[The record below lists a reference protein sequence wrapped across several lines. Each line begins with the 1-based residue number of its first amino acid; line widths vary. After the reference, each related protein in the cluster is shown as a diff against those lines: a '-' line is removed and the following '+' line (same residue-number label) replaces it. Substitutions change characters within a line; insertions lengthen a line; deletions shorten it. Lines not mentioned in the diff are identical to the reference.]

1 MKCEFFYVS
10 LHYIQLYVLDMK
22 NRLFLVALL
31 LCLTTYLRANDE
43 LSKISYEIQSNAT
56 ISAGKHAPFW
66 LVSNQHGMASLEN
79 NSAHLGVGLFRDFD
93 QKSGFTWAYGA
104 EIIGAWNYSSAY
116 YLQQLYADVKY
127 NCWELSIGSKER
139 YSEGKH
145 RTLSG
150 GGLTFSPN
158 ARPIPQVR
166 FGINEYA
173 TVPWLFNE
181 WIHVKGHLS
190 YGKHSDSEFL
200 RSHVANAPA
209 GTWYTSDI
217 LFHEKTAFLK
227 IGNEE
232 RSPLSVEI
240 GLEMYSQFGG
250 KFMIKRDGMSDSLRY
265 DIPHTYKEYLK
276 AFIPMAGGSDAPSS
290 DQQNING
297 NVLGSWHLAANY
309 QLHDWRIRLYYEHF
323 YEDHSGLLGYHK
335 IRKGEVVSYFP
346 WYDGLY
352 GFEIDLPSNRIAS
365 TIVYEYITSRLQGGP
380 IVNYWEDP
388 LVGKDSFY
396 NNSIYQSWQHWGMAI
411 CNPHHLSPIY
421 VEPATLKMPYT
432 RIRSHHMGLE
442 GSPTPQLGYRFM
454 GSWTKHWGT
463 YDDPLPE
470 PQTQLSLMAE
480 LSYTPS
486 RWEGWQFTGAFALD
500 RSQLI
505 GNNTGAMLTIRK
517 QRFIKEK

>member
-1 MKCEFFYVS
+1 
-10 LHYIQLYVLDMK
+10 MK
-22 NRLFLVALL
+22 NKIFVAALFLCLALPA
-31 LCLTTYLRANDE
+31 RASDE
-43 LSKISYEIQSNAT
+43 LSKIGYELQSNIT
-56 ISAGKHAPFW
+56 ISSGKHAPFW
-66 LVSNQHGMASLEN
+66 LVSNRHGQASLAN
-79 NSAHLGVGLFRDFD
+79 NQALLSIGLHRRFD
-93 QKSGFTWAYGA
+93 QKQGFTWAYGA
-104 EIIGAWNYSSAY
+104 EIVGAWNYPSAF

-139 YSEGKH
+139 WSEGKH

-173 TVPWLFNE
+173 TVPWLFND
-181 WIHVKGHLS
+181 WVQVKGHLS
-190 YGKHSDSEFL
+190 YGKYSDRKFVK
-200 RSHVANAPA
+200 SHMANAPR
-209 GTWYTSDI
+209 GSYYTYDI
-217 LFHEKTAFLK
+217 LMHEKTVFVK

-250 KFMIKRDGMSDSLRY
+250 KFMIRRNGMSDSLRY
-265 DIPHTYKEYLK
+265 DIPHSYMEYLK
-276 AFIPMAGGSDAPSS
+276 ALIPMGGGSDAPSS

-309 QLHDWRIRLYYEHF
+309 QSEDWRMRLYYEHF

-352 GFEIDLPSNRIAS
+352 GCEIDLPSNRIVS
-365 TIVYEYITSRLQGGP
+365 TIVYEYITSRIQSGP
-380 IVNYWEDP
+380 IVNYWQDH
-388 LVGKDSFY
+388 LVGKDSYY

-411 CNPHHLSPIY
+411 CNPHHLSPLY
-421 VEPATLKMPYT
+421 SETATMNMPYT
-432 RIRSHHMGLE
+432 RICSHHIGCE

-454 GSWTKHWGT
+454 GSWSKHWGS

-470 PQTQLSLMAE
+470 PQTQLSLMTE
-480 LSYTPS
+480 LSYIPS
-486 RWEGWQFTGAFALD
+486 RWTGWQFTGAFAID

-505 GNNTGAMLTIRK
+505 GNNLGAMLTIRK
-517 QRFIKEK
+517 QGLIKEK